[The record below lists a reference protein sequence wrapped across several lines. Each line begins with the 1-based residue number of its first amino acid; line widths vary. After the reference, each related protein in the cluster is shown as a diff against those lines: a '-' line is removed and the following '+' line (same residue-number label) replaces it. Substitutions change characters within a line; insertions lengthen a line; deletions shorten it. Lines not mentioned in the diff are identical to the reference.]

1 MAQIH
6 RSFYFQ
12 RMWSWPVKKVEPTPP
27 EPEEI
32 TLSPSVLHFTAEG
45 QIKNSL
51 NNGKSNSNRQ
61 RLVDRHHSQ

>member
-12 RMWSWPVKKVEPTPP
+12 RMWGWLVNKVEPTPP
-27 EPEEI
+27 EMEEI
-32 TLSPSVLHFTAEG
+32 TLNPSALHFTAEG

-61 RLVDRHHSQ
+61 RLVDRLDPR

>member
-1 MAQIH
+1 
-6 RSFYFQ
+6 
-12 RMWSWPVKKVEPTPP
+12 MWSWLVKKVEPTPP

-61 RLVDRHHSQ
+61 RLVDRLDPR

>member
-27 EPEEI
+27 EQEI
-32 TLSPSVLHFTAEG
+32 TLSPSALHFTAEG

-61 RLVDRHHSQ
+61 RLVDRLHSQ